1 MLEAHNVTV
10 KIGDKALVKDVSLTV
25 NTGELVAIVGPNGAG
40 KSTLLKAMTGDM
52 NLSAGEVYM
61 GGKPLNQWRRRDRAR
76 VRGVLAQQSTLTFA
90 FTVLE
95 VVLMGR
101 GPHVR
106 NTEQTLDYEIAE
118 AALDACAVS
127 HLADRYYTTLS
138 GGEQQ
143 RVQTA
148 RILSQIWTKPEHGS
162 RYLLMDEPT
171 NNLDLNHQH
180 NKLKVA
186 RDFAAKDTAVLAIL
200 HDLNLAAQYAD
211 RVLVLRDGEKMITGT
226 PHEVMNPNTIEDAFG
241 IPVTVVP
248 HPNLDCPLVVPG
260 AAVPSP
266 MGERIP

>member
-1 MLEAHNVTV
+1 MLEARNVTV
-10 KIGDKALVKDVSLTV
+10 KIGDKALVNNVSLTV
-25 NTGELVAIVGPNGAG
+25 NSGELVAIVGPNGAG

-52 NLSAGEVYM
+52 NVSAGEIYM
-61 GGKPLNQWRRRDRAR
+61 GGKPLQQWRRRDRAR
-76 VRGVLAQQSTLTFA
+76 VRAVLAQQSTLTFA

-118 AALDACAVS
+118 AALNACSVA

-148 RILSQIWTKPEHGS
+148 RVLAQIWTKPESGT

-171 NNLDLNHQH
+171 NNLDLSHQH
-180 NKLKVA
+180 STLSVA
-186 RDFAAKDTAVLAIL
+186 REFAADGTAVLAIL

-211 RVLVLRDGEKMITGT
+211 RVLILRDGQELVTGT
-226 PHEVMNPNTIEDAFG
+226 PHKIMTSEIIEAAFG
-241 IPVTVVP
+241 MPVTVVP
-248 HPNLDCPLVVPG
+248 HPNLDCPLIVPG
-260 AAVPSP
+260 AAVTT
-266 MGERIP
+266 